1 MHRHSAWH
9 FPSDDFCNLPSALPS
24 IKIKQDSSHHLSN
37 GYIMASCKDM
47 NAPVLAE
54 SKKVNA
60 SLSELYDI
68 SDAYSFDLADEEFVE
83 MVQMNAQ
90 EHDCGCGRVNLDEH
104 HCCSGLFHFFSL
116 GGGREIVDLL
126 VLPKGCLAGD
136 YRPVD
141 SELEDKVKILGGYDF
156 DVREPFTG

>member
-1 MHRHSAWH
+1 
-9 FPSDDFCNLPSALPS
+9 
-24 IKIKQDSSHHLSN
+24 
-37 GYIMASCKDM
+37 M

-90 EHDCGCGRVNLDEH
+90 EHDCSCGRVNLDEH
-104 HCCSGLFHFFSL
+104 HCCSGLFHFFFL
-116 GGGREIVDLL
+116 GGT
-126 VLPKGCLAGD
+126 GD
-136 YRPVD
+136 C
-141 SELEDKVKILGGYDF
+141 
-156 DVREPFTG
+156 